1 MRVDEKEDW
10 LRELC
15 DRYGLWFD
23 YGWGYYYVSV
33 LETASTSQ
41 LLISRYTLDSSSLEQ
56 IEQTVLEYVLLNG
69 W

>member
-10 LRELC
+10 LSELC

-23 YGWGYYYVSV
+23 YGWGYYYVCV
-33 LETASTSQ
+33 VGIPVKSQ
-41 LLISRYTLDSSSLEQ
+41 LLISRYTLSSSTLEQ